1 MARILVTGGAGFIGS
16 HVCEALLARG
26 DEVICVDNF
35 NDYYDPCLK
44 EKNIVNALKDEKYK
58 LYRVDILDDVGM
70 REVFEEEKVD
80 KVVHLAAMAG
90 VRYSIENPRKYYE
103 VNVMGT
109 LNLLEICKEFGVK
122 DFVYASSS
130 SVYGERDDWP
140 FRESDESRKQIC
152 QYAATKKACEV
163 MCYVY
168 YKLNGMN
175 VNCLRFFTVYGP
187 RGRVDMS
194 PMIFTKKIDSEEEIE
209 IFGDGAARR
218 DFTYVGDIVSGVLG
232 AIDNNKGYEIYNL
245 GRGKVVE
252 LKKDFIS
259 AVENALG
266 KKAKLKF
273 TNAAAGDVKL
283 TSADISKAS
292 RDLGYN
298 PKVDIEEG
306 MKRMVKWYKE
316 GEQTKE

>member
-122 DFVYASSS
+122 
-130 SVYGERDDWP
+130 
-140 FRESDESRKQIC
+140 I
-152 QYAATKKACEV
+152 ATQ
-163 MCYVY
+163 
-168 YKLNGMN
+168 
-175 VNCLRFFTVYGP
+175 
-187 RGRVDMS
+187 
-194 PMIFTKKIDSEEEIE
+194 
-209 IFGDGAARR
+209 
-218 DFTYVGDIVSGVLG
+218 
-232 AIDNNKGYEIYNL
+232 
-245 GRGKVVE
+245 
-252 LKKDFIS
+252 
-259 AVENALG
+259 
-266 KKAKLKF
+266 
-273 TNAAAGDVKL
+273 
-283 TSADISKAS
+283 ISKQA
-292 RDLGYN
+292 
-298 PKVDIEEG
+298 
-306 MKRMVKWYKE
+306 
-316 GEQTKE
+316 